1 MGHRNQVGF
10 TKVFQD
16 LSKDKYYDYLK
27 IWLKRFESF
36 VKQLWGILQQILILR
51 KIHINKIAFVKLATG

>member
-1 MGHRNQVGF
+1 MGLKVFLQKLQDKRVMGHRNQVGF

-27 IWLKRFESF
+27 I
-36 VKQLWGILQQILILR
+36 
-51 KIHINKIAFVKLATG
+51 